1 MCHHHDHQPEPNG
14 VRPAQAAEVPEALLR
29 SHLLLPLSD
38 TQVLL
43 SQEYCQQIAQ
53 IKIEI

>member
-43 SQEYCQQIAQ
+43 SQIAQ
-53 IKIEI
+53 NKIEI